1 MCLRMDIRETFGG
14 NLKHYRL
21 KAGISQDALAAKMG
35 VDRAHVSAMERG
47 QQNVTIV
54 TLWHVALALEVK
66 PAALLDD
73 QPRED

>member
-1 MCLRMDIRETFGG
+1 MCLRMDIRETFGK
-14 NLKHYRL
+14 NLKRFRL
-21 KAGISQDALAAKMG
+21 KAGISQGALAAKMG

-73 QPRED
+73 RPRED

>member
-1 MCLRMDIRETFGG
+1 MDIRETFGS

-21 KAGISQDALAAKMG
+21 KAGISQDALAVKMG

>member
-1 MCLRMDIRETFGG
+1 MCLRMDIRETFSG

-21 KAGISQDALAAKMG
+21 KAGISQDALAVKMG

-54 TLWHVALALEVK
+54 TLWHVALALVVK

>member
-1 MCLRMDIRETFGG
+1 MCSRMDIRETFGS

-35 VDRAHVSAMERG
+35 DDRAHVSAMECG

-54 TLWHVALALEVK
+54 TPWHVAMALEVK
-66 PAALLDD
+66 PVTLLDD
-73 QPRED
+73 GPKDD